1 MPPKTPARKPTAPP
15 SDPGLLGSLPLTE
28 TDRRIISHLQQD
40 GRRTYAA
47 IAQDIGVTEKTVR
60 TRARAL
66 LDQQVIEIVALVSP
80 VALGYSVSALAA
92 ITINSPALGT
102 QISDA
107 LARID
112 TIDYVV
118 LTNSRY
124 AIFAEIIAR
133 DMQELQTTIETQ
145 IGAISGIT
153 GVELFPYFSL
163 HYQQARIIDTDS
175 ERDGGVRDI
184 ELGAT
189 DKAIASHLNVDGRMP
204 FSAVAEQLG
213 ASEGQI
219 RQRVQAM
226 IENRQ
231 LRIMAILNPL
241 KLLDRTMAWVAIKVS
256 PDTRLTDV
264 ADALAAM
271 PSISYVTIC
280 AGRFDIFAEAI
291 TTSQASL
298 LDLLDRE
305 IRPLKGIRD
314 TEVFI
319 YTNLHYKRL
328 LPVHL
333 KNRTGASGDEPVHSI
348 YEAQP

>member
-1 MPPKTPARKPTAPP
+1 MMAPRTPARTSTDGAHA
-15 SDPGLLGSLPLTE
+15 PGLLGNLPLTE

-40 GRRTYAA
+40 GRRTFAA

-66 LDQQVIEIVALVSP
+66 LDQKVIEIVALVSP

-92 ITINSPALGT
+92 ITIDSPALGSR
-102 QISDA
+102 ISDT

-118 LTNSRY
+118 LTYSRY

-133 DMQELQTTIETQ
+133 DMQELQTTIETE
-145 IGAISGIT
+145 IGAIEGIT

-163 HYQQARIIDTDS
+163 HYQQARIIDTGS
-175 ERDGGVRDI
+175 EGDDGVRDI

-189 DKAIASHLNVDGRMP
+189 DKAIASQLSLDGRMP
-204 FSAVAEQLG
+204 FSAVADHLG
-213 ASEGQI
+213 VSEGQI

-231 LRIMAILNPL
+231 LQIMAILNPL
-241 KLLDRTMAWVAIKVS
+241 KLLDRTMAWIAIKVS
-256 PDTRLTDV
+256 SDTRLRQV
-264 ADALAAM
+264 ADALSTM
-271 PSISYVTIC
+271 PDISYVAIC

-291 TTSQASL
+291 TTTQSGL
-298 LDLLDRE
+298 LDLVE
-305 IRPLKGIRD
+305 TKVRPLNGIRD
-314 TEVFI
+314 AEVFI
-319 YTNLHYKRL
+319 YANLHYKRL

-333 KNRTGASGDEPVHSI
+333 KDRTGTPHDEPIHSI
-348 YEAQP
+348 YES

>member
-1 MPPKTPARKPTAPP
+1 
-15 SDPGLLGSLPLTE
+15 
-28 TDRRIISHLQQD
+28 
-40 GRRTYAA
+40 
-47 IAQDIGVTEKTVR
+47 
-60 TRARAL
+60 
-66 LDQQVIEIVALVSP
+66 
-80 VALGYSVSALAA
+80 
-92 ITINSPALGT
+92 
-102 QISDA
+102 
-107 LARID
+107 
-112 TIDYVV
+112 
-118 LTNSRY
+118 
-124 AIFAEIIAR
+124 
-133 DMQELQTTIETQ
+133 
-145 IGAISGIT
+145 
-153 GVELFPYFSL
+153 
-163 HYQQARIIDTDS
+163 
-175 ERDGGVRDI
+175 
-184 ELGAT
+184 
-189 DKAIASHLNVDGRMP
+189 MP

-333 KNRTGASGDEPVHSI
+333 KNRTGASGDEPVHSF